1 MREEEK
7 KRSSQNSG
15 TQRKKWIFPAVY
27 IAAAALLL
35 TAVVWFTSNGDNE
48 AQDPTGESSTV
59 INDNG
64 EIVEVNNLLE
74 NFVWPV
80 ENPDAVEVVT
90 GYWDS
95 AASAE
100 DQEAA
105 LVLYNNQYRPNKGID
120 IAMENGESF
129 DVVASMAGV
138 VSEVR
143 EDDTLLGNVIEI
155 EHAEGVVT
163 QYQSV
168 TDIQVGV
175 GDQVEQGQVLA
186 KAGQSLL
193 NEAAGTHLHFEVR
206 VDGQAVNPLTVFEKP
221 LSDVMEATANEETD
235 ATEPAAEDPATEE
248 PAAEEPAAEEPAT
261 EDPAAEEPATEDPA
275 TEDPADEG
283 QVDDEE
289 SSDEPADETG
299 NNEEESPDASIGQD
313 NA

>member
-35 TAVVWFTSNGDNE
+35 TGVVWFTSTGDDV
-48 AQDPTGESSTV
+48 AQEPTGENGTV
-59 INDNG
+59 VNENG

-80 ENPDAVEVVT
+80 EDQDAVKVVT

-95 AASAE
+95 AATTE
-100 DQEAA
+100 EQEAA
-105 LVLYNNQYRPNKGID
+105 LVFYNNQYRPNKGID

-129 DVVASMAGV
+129 NVVASMAGLV
-138 VSEVR
+138 KDVR
-143 EDDTLLGNVIEI
+143 EDSVLGNVIEI

-168 TDIQVGV
+168 TDIKVGV

-186 KAGQSLL
+186 TAGQSLL

-221 LSDVMEATANEETD
+221 LSDLLEATADEKAD
-235 ATEPAAEDPATEE
+235 AN
-248 PAAEEPAAEEPAT
+248 EPAAEEPAT
-261 EDPAAEEPATEDPA
+261 EDPAAQEPATEDPA
-275 TEDPADEG
+275 TEEPADEG
-283 QVDDEE
+283 QVDDETDSNKE
-289 SSDEPADETG
+289 TSDEPADETG
-299 NNEEESPDASIGQD
+299 DNEEESPDASIGQD